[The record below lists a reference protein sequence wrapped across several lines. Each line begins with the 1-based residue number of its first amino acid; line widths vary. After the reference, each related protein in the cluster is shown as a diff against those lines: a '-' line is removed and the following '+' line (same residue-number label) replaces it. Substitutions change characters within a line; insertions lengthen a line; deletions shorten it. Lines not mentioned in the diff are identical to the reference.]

1 MKTLTLTIIAIIG
14 FQLVV
19 AQQPIQQKQVEYLL
33 QFKYQKTTTFE
44 NIDLETLNYIGSPY
58 TNDNYLAG
66 EIYHKNKLVA
76 ENVPL
81 RYNALVDEMEFKPKF
96 ETPDSESS
104 ALLKSPEIDVRIG
117 SKVFVFVPYQGGVE
131 KGGYF
136 EVLRRGESYDLFK
149 KYNKRYVPEQPAKTS
164 MTKDRPAKFID
175 NPIYYIVRGDGKFIE
190 LPDKSNKFSKLFSGN
205 EKEIK
210 NYIKS
215 KNLDLKN
222 EGDLIKVV
230 SYLDTSL

>member
-1 MKTLTLTIIAIIG
+1 MKTFVLTIIAIIG
-14 FQLVV
+14 FQSMV
-19 AQQPIQQKQVEYLL
+19 AQQTIQQKQVEYLL

-81 RYNALVDEMEFKPKF
+81 RYNALVDEMEFKPNF
-96 ETPDSESS
+96 ETSDSESS

-117 SKVFVFVPYQGGVE
+117 NKVFVFVPYQGGVE

-149 KYNKRYVPEQPAKTS
+149 KYNKKYVPEQAATTS

-175 NPIYYIVRGDGKFIE
+175 NPVYYIVRGDGKFIE
-190 LPDKSNKFSKLFSGN
+190 LPNKSKKFSRLFSGN
-205 EKEIK
+205 EKDINNFIK
-210 NYIKS
+210 T
-215 KNLDLKN
+215 KNLDIKN

-230 SYLDTSL
+230 SYLDSTL

>member
-1 MKTLTLTIIAIIG
+1 MKTLVLTIIAIFG
-14 FQLVV
+14 FQSLV

-33 QFKYQKTTTFE
+33 QFKFQKTTTYE
-44 NIDLETLNYIGSPY
+44 DIDLETLNYIGSPY
-58 TNDNYLAG
+58 TNDTYLAG

-81 RYNALVDEMEFKPKF
+81 RYNALVDEMEFKPNF

-117 SKVFVFVPYQGGVE
+117 NKVFVFVPYQGGVE

-149 KYNKRYVPEQPAKTS
+149 KYNKS
-164 MTKDRPAKFID
+164 MSPSRQ
-175 NPIYYIVRGDGKFIE
+175 
-190 LPDKSNKFSKLFSGN
+190 LQHQ
-205 EKEIK
+205 
-210 NYIKS
+210 
-215 KNLDLKN
+215 
-222 EGDLIKVV
+222 
-230 SYLDTSL
+230 

>member
-1 MKTLTLTIIAIIG
+1 MKTLAITLIALFG
-14 FQLVV
+14 LQYFY
-19 AQQPIQQKQVEYLL
+19 AQQPIQQKQVEYLM
-33 QFKYQKTTTFE
+33 QFKFQKTTTYKD
-44 NIDLETLNYIGSPY
+44 IDLNTLNYIGSPY

-66 EIYHKNKLVA
+66 DIYHKNKLVA

-96 ETPDSESS
+96 ETPDNESS
-104 ALLKSPEIDVRIG
+104 ALMKSPEIDVRIG
-117 SKVFVFVPYQGGVE
+117 QKVFVFVPYQGGVE

-136 EVLRRGESYDLFK
+136 EVLRRGEKYDLFK
-149 KYNKRYVPEQPAKTS
+149 KYNKKYIPEQEAKTS

-175 NPIYYIVRGDGKFIE
+175 NPVYYIVRGDGKFIE
-190 LPDKSNKFSKLFSGN
+190 LPDKNRKFSKLFSGN
-205 EKEIK
+205 ENEIN

-222 EGDLIKVV
+222 ESDLLKVIAYID
-230 SYLDTSL
+230 SSI